1 MERGKELL
9 YLNQKTI
16 EDMGITMQE
25 MIDLM
30 EKTYLEKG
38 HGRFQMPAKTALHTC
53 PDFPGDF
60 IHTMPAF
67 IPEMEA
73 AGVKIVSGY
82 ENARKLGY
90 PYISGLYL
98 LSDVETGIPLA
109 MMDCIWITT
118 MRTGAVTGLTAKYLA
133 NKDSEVIG
141 LVGTGVQGRI
151 NVDALMCVM
160 DNIKTIKVFDHSKE
174 AAEAYK
180 AEVEAKYDIEV
191 CIVDKREDAVT
202 GCDLLLSCIP
212 CSVEPGIEFIS
223 GDMIKE
229 GATALPVDDL
239 VLYKPETCTDG
250 TFSKAF
256 TDDQGQFVAFQN
268 MGFFR
273 TFKEVPLELGE
284 LIAEK
289 HPGRTSHEEK
299 ILTVNI
305 GTGLADVATARVLYD
320 MALEKGLGTILSL

>member
-1 MERGKELL
+1 MQRGKEML
-9 YLNQKTI
+9 YLNQKAI
-16 EDMGITMQE
+16 VDMGITMKE

-30 EKTYLEKG
+30 EKTYTEKG
-38 HGRFQMPAKTALHTC
+38 HGKFQMPAKTALHTC

-67 IPEMEA
+67 IPGMNA

-90 PYISGLYL
+90 PYINGLYL
-98 LSDVETGIPLA
+98 LNDTETGIPLA
-109 MMDCIWITT
+109 MMDCIWIT
-118 MRTGAVTGLTAKYLA
+118 MVRTGAVTGLTAKYLA

-141 LVGTGVQGRI
+141 LIGTGVQGRI
-151 NVDALMCVM
+151 NVEALMCVM
-160 DNIKTIKVFDHSKE
+160 ENIKTIKVFDHIPQ

-180 AEVEAKYDIEV
+180 KEIEARYGLNVI
-191 CIVDKREDAVT
+191 IVDKREEAVI
-202 GCDLLLSCIP
+202 GCDLLLSCVP
-212 CSVEPGIEFIS
+212 CSVEPGIEFITS
-223 GDMIKE
+223 DMIKE

-239 VLYKPETCTDG
+239 VLYKPETCSDG

-256 TDDQGQFVAFQN
+256 TDDQGQFIAFQN

-284 LIAEK
+284 LIVGK
-289 HPGRTSHEEK
+289 HKGRTSREEK

-305 GTGLADVATARVLYD
+305 GTGLADVATARVLFD
-320 MALEKGLGTILSL
+320 MALEKGLGMMLPL